1 MGQGRGRRLCGADRL
16 SARWE
21 STHGV
26 CTESRGFRGG
36 RASDEGESA
45 FDGERPVSRVPSSA
59 HAVRFAPRNRLW
71 RHPAPGAFGERVVV
85 PWLVRNAF
93 RRRWLCV
100 GWRRCLRWRAP
111 REPGAFLGSCCP
123 LRSQKSRC
131 GGTRLP
137 GLSGGRVEV
146 PRLARGASGGDGCT
160 WLGGSAFD
168 GERPGSRVPSSAH
181 AVRCAP
187 RNRAAEAPGS
197 RGFRG
202 VWEVV
207 PWRVRGAFRRRWLR
221 VGWRRCLRWGAPRE
235 PGAFLGSCCPLRFQ
249 KSPVEAPGSRG
260 FQKEGAFR
268 RRGLSELWGQ
278 RNTTVL
284 WPFSMMRCSACH
296 LTARASTTF
305 STSPPRAVRVST
317 VMVWS
322 TRSTSCSMMGPS
334 SSSAVT

>member
-36 RASDEGESA
+36 RGSDEEESA
-45 FDGERPVSRVPSSA
+45 FAE
-59 HAVRFAPRNRLW
+59 
-71 RHPAPGAFGERVVV
+71 
-85 PWLVRNAF
+85 
-93 RRRWLCV
+93 
-100 GWRRCLRWRAP
+100 
-111 REPGAFLGSCCP
+111 
-123 LRSQKSRC
+123 
-131 GGTRLP
+131 
-137 GLSGGRVEV
+137 
-146 PRLARGASGGDGCT
+146 
-160 WLGGSAFD
+160 
-168 GERPGSRVPSSAH
+168 ERPGSRVPSSAH

-197 RGFRG
+197 RGFRRG
-202 VWEVV
+202 
-207 PWRVRGAFRRRWLR
+207 RVLCL
-221 VGWRRCLRWGAPRE
+221 GWREVPSGGDGCALVG
-235 PGAFLGSCCPLRFQ
+235 GSAFDEVR
-249 KSPVEAPGSRG
+249 PGSGYLPRLMLSASLPEIACGGTRFPG
-260 FQKEGAFR
+260 FQKVMAVSWLDEVPSMESAPGGRVPSSAHAVRCASRNRLRRHPAPGAFR

>member
-26 CTESRGFRGG
+26 CTESRGFRGWVVEPWLA
-36 RASDEGESA
+36 RSA
-45 FDGERPVSRVPSSA
+45 FDGGRPVSRVPSSA
-59 HAVRFAPRNRLW
+59 HAVRFAPRNRAAE
-71 RHPAPGAFGERVVV
+71 APGSRG
-85 PWLVRNAF
+85 F
-93 RRRWLCV
+93 RRGRVLCL
-100 GWRRCLRWRAP
+100 GWR
-111 REPGAFLGSCCP
+111 
-123 LRSQKSRC
+123 
-131 GGTRLP
+131 
-137 GLSGGRVEV
+137 EV
-146 PRLARGASGGDGCT
+146 PSGGDGCA
-160 WLGGSAFD
+160 LVGGSAFD
-168 GERPGSRVPSSAH
+168 EVRPVSRVPSSAH

-187 RNRAAEAPGS
+187 RNRLWRHPAP
-197 RGFRG
+197 
-202 VWEVV
+202 
-207 PWRVRGAFRRRWLR
+207 
-221 VGWRRCLRWGAPRE
+221 
-235 PGAFLGSCCPLRFQ
+235 
-249 KSPVEAPGSRG
+249 
-260 FQKEGAFR
+260 GAFR

>member
-36 RASDEGESA
+36 RGSDEGESA

-59 HAVRFAPRNRLW
+59 HAVRFAPRNR
-71 RHPAPGAFGERVVV
+71 
-85 PWLVRNAF
+85 
-93 RRRWLCV
+93 
-100 GWRRCLRWRAP
+100 
-111 REPGAFLGSCCP
+111 
-123 LRSQKSRC
+123 
-131 GGTRLP
+131 
-137 GLSGGRVEV
+137 
-146 PRLARGASGGDGCT
+146 
-160 WLGGSAFD
+160 
-168 GERPGSRVPSSAH
+168 
-181 AVRCAP
+181 
-187 RNRAAEAPGS
+187 AAEAPGS
-197 RGFRG
+197 RGFRRG
-202 VWEVV
+202 
-207 PWRVRGAFRRRWLR
+207 RVLCL
-221 VGWRRCLRWGAPRE
+221 GWREVPSGGDGCALVG
-235 PGAFLGSCCPLRFQ
+235 GSAFDEVR
-249 KSPVEAPGSRG
+249 PGSGYLPRLMLSASLPEIACGGTRFPG
-260 FQKEGAFR
+260 FQKVMAVPWLDEVPSMESAPGAGYLPRLMLFASLPEIACGGTR
-268 RRGLSELWGQ
+268 LPGLSEGGAVRVWGQ

>member
-36 RASDEGESA
+36 AADEGESA
-45 FDGERPVSRVPSSA
+45 FDGARPVSRVPSSA
-59 HAVRFAPRNRLW
+59 HAVHF
-71 RHPAPGAFGERVVV
+71 
-85 PWLVRNAF
+85 
-93 RRRWLCV
+93 
-100 GWRRCLRWRAP
+100 
-111 REPGAFLGSCCP
+111 
-123 LRSQKSRC
+123 
-131 GGTRLP
+131 
-137 GLSGGRVEV
+137 
-146 PRLARGASGGDGCT
+146 
-160 WLGGSAFD
+160 
-168 GERPGSRVPSSAH
+168 
-181 AVRCAP
+181 AP

-197 RGFRG
+197 RGFRRG
-202 VWEVV
+202 
-207 PWRVRGAFRRRWLR
+207 RVLCL
-221 VGWRRCLRWGAPRE
+221 GWREVPSGGDGCALVG
-235 PGAFLGSCCPLRFQ
+235 GSAFDEVR
-249 KSPVEAPGSRG
+249 PGSGYLPRLMLSASLPEIACGGTRFPG
-260 FQKEGAFR
+260 FQKVMAVSWLDEVPSMESAPGGRVPSSAHAVRCASRNRLRRHPAPGAFR

>member
-36 RASDEGESA
+36 RGSDEGESA

-59 HAVRFAPRNRLW
+59 HAVRCASRNRAAE
-71 RHPAPGAFGERVVV
+71 APGSRG
-85 PWLVRNAF
+85 F
-93 RRRWLCV
+93 RRGRVLCL
-100 GWRRCLRWRAP
+100 GWR
-111 REPGAFLGSCCP
+111 
-123 LRSQKSRC
+123 
-131 GGTRLP
+131 
-137 GLSGGRVEV
+137 EV
-146 PRLARGASGGDGCT
+146 PSGGDGCA
-160 WLGGSAFD
+160 LVGGSAFD
-168 GERPGSRVPSSAH
+168 EVRPVSRVPSSAH

-187 RNRAAEAPGS
+187 RNRLWRHPAP
-197 RGFRG
+197 
-202 VWEVV
+202 
-207 PWRVRGAFRRRWLR
+207 
-221 VGWRRCLRWGAPRE
+221 
-235 PGAFLGSCCPLRFQ
+235 
-249 KSPVEAPGSRG
+249 
-260 FQKEGAFR
+260 GAFR

>member
-36 RASDEGESA
+36 RGSDEGESA

-59 HAVRFAPRNRLW
+59 HAVCF
-71 RHPAPGAFGERVVV
+71 
-85 PWLVRNAF
+85 
-93 RRRWLCV
+93 
-100 GWRRCLRWRAP
+100 
-111 REPGAFLGSCCP
+111 
-123 LRSQKSRC
+123 
-131 GGTRLP
+131 
-137 GLSGGRVEV
+137 
-146 PRLARGASGGDGCT
+146 
-160 WLGGSAFD
+160 
-168 GERPGSRVPSSAH
+168 
-181 AVRCAP
+181 AP

-197 RGFRG
+197 RGFRRG
-202 VWEVV
+202 
-207 PWRVRGAFRRRWLR
+207 RVLCL
-221 VGWRRCLRWGAPRE
+221 GWREVPSGGDGCALVG
-235 PGAFLGSCCPLRFQ
+235 GSAFDEVR
-249 KSPVEAPGSRG
+249 PGSGYLPRLMLSASLPEIACGGTRFPG
-260 FQKEGAFR
+260 FQKVMAVPWLDEVPSMESAPGAGYLPRLMLSAALPEIALRRHPAPGAFR

>member
-1 MGQGRGRRLCGADRL
+1 MGQGRGRRLCGADRVF
-16 SARWE
+16 ARWE

-59 HAVRFAPRNRLW
+59 HAVRCASRNRAAE
-71 RHPAPGAFGERVVV
+71 APGSRG
-85 PWLVRNAF
+85 F
-93 RRRWLCV
+93 RRGRVLCL
-100 GWRRCLRWRAP
+100 GWR
-111 REPGAFLGSCCP
+111 
-123 LRSQKSRC
+123 
-131 GGTRLP
+131 
-137 GLSGGRVEV
+137 EV
-146 PRLARGASGGDGCT
+146 PSGGDGCA
-160 WLGGSAFD
+160 LVGGSAFD
-168 GERPGSRVPSSAH
+168 EVRPVSRVPSSAH

-187 RNRAAEAPGS
+187 RNRLWRHPAP
-197 RGFRG
+197 
-202 VWEVV
+202 
-207 PWRVRGAFRRRWLR
+207 
-221 VGWRRCLRWGAPRE
+221 
-235 PGAFLGSCCPLRFQ
+235 
-249 KSPVEAPGSRG
+249 
-260 FQKEGAFR
+260 GAFR